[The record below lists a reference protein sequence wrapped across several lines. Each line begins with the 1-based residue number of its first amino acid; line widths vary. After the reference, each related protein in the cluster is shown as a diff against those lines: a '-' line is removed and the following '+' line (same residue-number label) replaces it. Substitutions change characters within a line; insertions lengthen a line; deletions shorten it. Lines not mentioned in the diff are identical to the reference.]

1 MEIDA
6 TFWAMIALFVFLGIV
21 LYLKVPAMVTKSLD
35 ERAASISGELNEARK
50 LREEAQAILAEYQR
64 KRKEAASEAEEIV
77 ASARNEAEALTADAR
92 RKTEEF
98 VTRRTAMAESKIA
111 QAEAQALTDVKS
123 AAVEMAISAAETIV
137 SGKVKGAAA
146 DKIIKSSIAEVKAQL
161 N

>member
-6 TFWAMIALFVFLGIV
+6 TFWAMIGLFVFIAGI
-21 LYLKVPAMVTKSLD
+21 LYLKVPGMIGKNLD
-35 ERAASISGELNEARK
+35 DRATAISDELNEARK

-64 KRKEAASEAEEIV
+64 KRKDAESEAQSIV
-77 ASARNEAEALTADAR
+77 DAARSEAEALSADAR

-98 VTRRTAMAESKIA
+98 VTRRTAMAENKIA
-111 QAEAQALTDVKS
+111 QAEAQALSDVKS
-123 AAVEMAISAAETIV
+123 AAVEMAVAAAESIV
-137 SGKVKGAAA
+137 IGKVKGATA

>member
-1 MEIDA
+1 MELDA
-6 TFWAMIALFVFLGIV
+6 SFWALIALIVFLGIV

-35 ERAASISGELNEARK
+35 ERAASIRDELNEARK

-64 KRKEAASEAEEIV
+64 KRKEAVSEAEEIV
-77 ASARNEAEALTADAR
+77 AAARNEAEALSADAR

-111 QAEAQALTDVKS
+111 QAEAQALSDVKS
-123 AAVEMAISAAETIV
+123 AAVEMAIAAAGNIV

>member
-1 MEIDA
+1 MELDA
-6 TFWAMIALFVFLGIV
+6 SFWTLIALIVFLGIV
-21 LYLKVPAMVTKSLD
+21 LYLKVPAMVTKNLD
-35 ERAASISGELNEARK
+35 ERAASIRDELDEARK

-64 KRKEAASEAEEIV
+64 KRKEAVSEAEEIV
-77 ASARNEAEALTADAR
+77 AAARNDAEAMSAEAR

-111 QAEAQALTDVKS
+111 QAEAQALSDVKS
-123 AAVEMAISAAETIV
+123 AAVEMAISAARNIV
-137 SGKVKGAAA
+137 AGKVKGPVA